1 MSEVPL
7 PVVAIG
13 GFVKAFVLR
22 ILAIPAFG
30 PLRRLLYR
38 VVVSGSS
45 FSQVSTRLDVHRL
58 ATGAARWKPI
68 SSWNRDAIVAV
79 GTLTSSAKVREFLFR
94 HLLARLNFVSALAV
108 LDQAPRSDYSRATQL
123 DAIRAGYSAVKG
135 EMSDALLQTL
145 IDAHGSEISSWP
157 ARQFR
162 AVCDSIRQSGLS
174 VDDKIAALA
183 VINDDTLSR
192 SKRVTWLGASVEIN
206 RRAGFEADVSSIVK
220 TIVDSTAID
229 DAAVDQLRAV
239 WAVARESLSREQ
251 TTTFMRRALVAP
263 GVTVRNVPFIL
274 RELSDDDVQSVL
286 SRDALFRRLADFPQV
301 LNTRTYTANGELAR
315 SIVAT
320 ASTRWFSRSRW
331 GGRSLFERASADIKN
346 QVVGILCRSD
356 CWSLIPDESAIGAVS
371 DTLLDIQ
378 FARGLRHLLADEH
391 ALAEAVFESVLR
403 EHPDHK
409 LSWLGLQWSSVRAR
423 KDLGRIE
430 VLREEIGRGRL
441 SDGRPVTDQISAEET
456 VVTSRM
462 WRGDFRRSPLS
473 KVRPAWE
480 AVAQEFGE
488 RFIDFDRALP
498 KSSSH
503 DLLVFPINGVS
514 DEVRDAYLYSDLPRR
529 FRSVTIV
536 CDPRLFD
543 LFQRS
548 FPDITFVP
556 FARRDKP
563 LHVDDQRDDPVRGVP
578 TVLANYLPQ
587 SLRELLTASTT
598 LVTTGRNLSTQRLLS
613 GDLELATGGYVVPRG
628 TTPKAAPPLRVGVLW
643 RSHVTSGFR
652 GLMYLNL
659 DDMLPLFDVPGVE
672 FVSLQHRTT
681 DAELELLAA
690 HNVTV
695 TDVDLFNDFEAT
707 AELCASLDLV
717 IGISTLPAELAAAVG
732 TPVWLLGFSPENCY
746 LRTLGNQHPRDVLTA
761 NSDVI
766 APPNGDFSGTR
777 QSAIDATMSETVRRL
792 TAVSNNAAR
801 EGKTR

>member
-1 MSEVPL
+1 M
-7 PVVAIG
+7 
-13 GFVKAFVLR
+13 KAFVLR
-22 ILAIPAFG
+22 ILTIRAFG

-38 VVVSGSS
+38 LAVSSSS
-45 FSQVSTRLDVHRL
+45 FSQVSTRLEIHRL

-68 SSWNRDAIVAV
+68 SSWNRDEIVTV
-79 GTLTSSAKVREFLFR
+79 GKLASSAKVREFLFQY
-94 HLLARLNFVSALAV
+94 LLSRLNFVSALII
-108 LDQAPRSDYSRATQL
+108 LDRAPRSDYPLGTQL
-123 DAIRAGYSAVKG
+123 DAIRAGYSGVKG
-135 EMSDALLQTL
+135 EMSDALLRTL
-145 IDAHGSEISSWP
+145 IDAYGSEISSWP

-162 AVCDSIRQSGLS
+162 AVCDSIRQSGFS

-206 RRAGFEADVSSIVK
+206 RRAGLESDLSSIVK
-220 TIVDSTAID
+220 SVVDSTLID
-229 DAAVDQLRAV
+229 DSAVDVLRAV
-239 WAVARESLSREQ
+239 WAVVRESLSREQ
-251 TTTFMRRALVAP
+251 TTTVMRRALAAP

-274 RELSDDDVQSVL
+274 RELSDDDVLSVL
-286 SRDALFRRLADFPQV
+286 SRDALFHRLADFPQV
-301 LNTRTYTANGELAR
+301 FNMRTYTANGELAR
-315 SIVAT
+315 TIVST
-320 ASTRWFSRSRW
+320 ASVRWFSRSWW
-331 GGRSLFERASADIKN
+331 GGRSLFERASPDIKN

-356 CWSLIPDESAIGAVS
+356 RWSLIPDESTIGIVS

-430 VLREEIGRGRL
+430 ALREEIGRGRL
-441 SDGRPVTDQISAEET
+441 SDGRPVTDQVSAEET

-480 AVAQEFGE
+480 TVVQEFGE

-498 KSSSH
+498 KSSPH

-514 DEVRDAYLYSDLPRR
+514 DEVRDAYMYSDLPRR

-536 CDPRLFD
+536 CDPRLLD

-598 LVTTGRNLSTQRLLS
+598 LVTSGRNLSTQRLLS
-613 GDLELATGGYVVPRG
+613 GDLELANGRYVVPRNI
-628 TTPKAAPPLRVGVLW
+628 APMTAPTLRVGVLW

-652 GLMYLNL
+652 GLMYLDLN
-659 DDMLPLFDVPGVE
+659 DMLPLFDVPGVE

-681 DAELELLAA
+681 DAELERLAT

-695 TDVDLFNDFEAT
+695 TDVDLFGDFEAT

-746 LRTLGNQHPRDVLTA
+746 LRTLGNQHQRDVLTV
-761 NSDVI
+761 NSEII

-777 QSAIDATMSETVRRL
+777 ESAIAATMSEAVRRL
-792 TAVSNNAAR
+792 MDVSNETGHA
-801 EGKTR
+801 GKNR